1 MQGEIKRGYV
11 LSRART
17 LHEHRALQP
26 FAYLAPRTPQMEVVG
41 RHGQDAT
48 DEETKDAMLKYVI
61 FSLPKELFT
70 EFIEGWRLD

>member
-1 MQGEIKRGYV
+1 MQGEIERGYV

-26 FAYLAPRTPQMEVVG
+26 FAYLAPRTPQVEVVG
-41 RHGQDAT
+41 LHGEDAT

-61 FSLPKELFT
+61 FSLLKELFT
-70 EFIEGWRLD
+70 ELMEGLRLD